1 MASFGG
7 KPADWVKYVQ
17 NNPNSASIKY
27 PIENKIQNEPVYKSI
42 SLKQAIDYVSSGNE
56 VNIISKQ
63 FTQVGKSKYANVRVN
78 GKTGF
83 LRITAIRKPTGKGGA
98 DAEQRTLDATVST
111 IQKLEEV
118 AGIGRGNSVGID
130 VLVPGIG
137 MFIGITGIEKVS
149 NRIHGREAKSD
160 FVFKNSLGRG
170 VLYIS
175 HKDGSGPDA
184 FGQYGGV
191 STVAGN
197 IQDAA
202 KIYNHPE
209 VQQYL
214 NKLYRLYD
222 DSITGVNKIKN
233 NPFNQNG
240 KLTTAVFSLIKDPS
254 LVNMSVYG
262 PDYGG
267 DYGPDNVH
275 LIGQGQFIFN
285 PLINDEGD
293 IYFRLSFSG
302 HQSLNGQT
310 KDFLDNS
317 SGYRAA
323 LITTYRAGRPTQTPN
338 GPVLETRTAIYPRR
352 YRQSA
357 ISIDSFS

>member
-1 MASFGG
+1 MAHLGT
-7 KPADWVKYVQ
+7 KPADWVKYVV
-17 NNPNSASIKY
+17 NNPKSTSIKY
-27 PIENKIQNEPVYKSI
+27 PIENGIVNEPVYKTIKLSEV
-42 SLKQAIDYVSSGNE
+42 IDYVNTGNE
-56 VNIISKQ
+56 VNIVSNQ
-63 FTQVGKSKYANVRVN
+63 FVQVGRSKYANVKLN
-78 GKTGF
+78 GKTGY
-83 LRITAIRKPTGKGGA
+83 LRISSIRKPTGKGGA

-118 AGIGRGNSVGID
+118 AGIGGGNKIGID
-130 VLVPGIG
+130 ILVPGIG
-137 MFIGITGIEKVS
+137 MFVGITGIEKVP

-160 FVFKNSLGRG
+160 FAFKNALGKR
-170 VLYIS
+170 VLFIS
-175 HKDGSGPDA
+175 HKDGTGPDA

-214 NKLYRLYD
+214 TKLYRLYS
-222 DSITGVNKIKN
+222 DSIGQASKIKN
-233 NPFNQNG
+233 NPFNSSG
-240 KLTTAVFSLIKDPS
+240 KLKNAVFSLIRDSS

-267 DYGPDNVH
+267 EYGPDNVH
-275 LIGQGQFIFN
+275 MIGQGHFIFN
-285 PLINDEGD
+285 PLVNSDGD
-293 IYFRLSFSG
+293 VYFRLSFSG

-310 KDFLDNS
+310 KEFLDDA
-317 SGYRAA
+317 SGYRAVI
-323 LITTYRAGRPTQTPN
+323 ITTFRSGRPTQTPQ
-338 GPVLETRTAIYPRR
+338 GVVPETRTAIYPRR

-357 ISIDSFS
+357 ISIDSFT

>member
-1 MASFGG
+1 MATLGG
-7 KPADWVKYVQ
+7 KPADWVKYVS
-17 NNPNSASIKY
+17 NNPSSANIKY
-27 PIENKIQNEPVYKSI
+27 PIENGIVNEPIYKNI
-42 SLKQAIDYVSSGNE
+42 TLKEVVDYVNAGTS

-63 FTQVGKSKYANVRVN
+63 FTQIGRSKYANIRLN
-78 GKTGF
+78 GKTGYI
-83 LRITAIRKPTGKGGA
+83 RINAIRKPTGKGGA
-98 DAEQRTLDATVST
+98 DAEQRTLDATINT

-118 AGIGRGNSVGID
+118 AGIGRGNRVGID

-137 MFIGITGIEKVS
+137 MFAGITSIEKVP

-160 FVFKNSLGRG
+160 FAFKNALGRG

-191 STVAGN
+191 STVAGS

-202 KIYNHPE
+202 KIYNHQE

-214 NKLYRLYD
+214 TKLYRLYSD
-222 DSITGVNKIKN
+222 AISGAPKIKN
-233 NPFNQNG
+233 NPFNADG
-240 KLTTAVFSLIKDPS
+240 KLTKAIYSLVKDPS

-267 DYGPDNVH
+267 AYGPDNVH

-285 PLINDEGD
+285 PLINDDGD

-302 HQSLNGQT
+302 HQALNGQT
-310 KDFLDNS
+310 KEFLDDT
-317 SGYRAA
+317 SGYRAT
-323 LITTYRAGRPTQTPN
+323 LITTYRTGRPTQTPN